1 MIYWTF
7 KSFFDQPLSLV
18 GSALGIALALI
29 LGLFLDAV
37 FRGEAGQILTF
48 IERSPGQVWVLE
60 KGVEDLH
67 MARSIVSQNAID
79 QIEKLDGV
87 KTAIP
92 MLYRDALTG
101 QKGEETFT
109 YVAGIP
115 ADPKMRRTWETA
127 TGWKAPNQGGI
138 IIPERMAKSKGLE
151 VGDAIS
157 ISGASYAIEGFS
169 SGTSSMANSLMFIDA
184 RDARDQFNLK
194 TGASFVLVMPAAGIG
209 AKDLANNIN
218 QQVSGVNALTRQQ
231 LMTNDYTL
239 ALDMGGALISMM
251 SMIGSA
257 VAALIVIFTSY
268 AFVSARVGE
277 LAVAKALGAPQH
289 QLLFSAMLQTGLVA
303 LLGVVLT
310 LIAIGPMQLAF
321 STWVPDVAVQFSLPA
336 ALKLG
341 VATLLI
347 AELAAFIPAIYVQ
360 KVDPAMVFN
369 E

>member
-7 KSFFDQPLSLV
+7 KSFFNQPLSLI

-67 MARSIVSQNAID
+67 MARSVISQDAID
-79 QIEKLDGV
+79 KIAKLDGV
-87 KTAIP
+87 EMAIP
-92 MLYRDALTG
+92 MLYRDALIG
-101 QKGEETFT
+101 QKGQETFT

-115 ADPKMRRTWETA
+115 VDKAMRQAWEKA
-127 TGWKAPNQGGI
+127 TGWQAPNEGGI
-138 IIPERMAKSKGLE
+138 IIPQRLASSKALS
-151 VGDAIS
+151 VGDS
-157 ISGASYAIEGFS
+157 IDVSGVSYTIEGFS

-184 RDARDQFNLK
+184 RDARQQFNLK
-194 TGASFVLVMPAAGIG
+194 TGANIVMVMAKNGITAPQLVKQIE
-209 AKDLANNIN
+209 AKTGN
-218 QQVSGVNALTRQQ
+218 VTALTRKQ
-231 LMTNDYTL
+231 LMANDYNL
-239 ALDMGGALISMM
+239 ALDMGGALIAMM

-257 VAALIVIFTSY
+257 VAALIVIFTAY
-268 AFVSARVGE
+268 AFVSSRIAE
-277 LAVAKALGAPQH
+277 LAVAKALGAPQT
-289 QLLFSAMLQTGLVA
+289 QLLLSAMLQTGLVA
-303 LLGVVLT
+303 LLGVILT

-321 STWVPDVAVQFSLPA
+321 AAWVPDVAVQFSLPA

-341 VATLLI
+341 AATLLI
-347 AELAAFIPAIYVQ
+347 AELAAFIPAMYVR
-360 KVDPAMVFN
+360 KVDPAMVFS